1 MDRARSFSFYSGPLR
16 AAILQLKFRR
26 RERLGKRLGG
36 LLAEVWDGIE
46 EDHEDD
52 RTVLVPVPLHT
63 SRQRERGFN
72 QAELL
77 ARGLTARLEK
87 IRGGRAPQ
95 VDARSLRKIRATPP
109 QTGLS
114 VSARHEN
121 VRGAFAVARPE
132 RIHNKKIVLVDDVMT
147 TGATLS
153 ACARAVRVA
162 GARSVCGLTLARA
175 TPEFPDTAGASA
187 GAVVDDFGSGRS

>member
-1 MDRARSFSFYSGPLR
+1 
-16 AAILQLKFRR
+16 
-26 RERLGKRLGG
+26 
-36 LLAEVWDGIE
+36 
-46 EDHEDD
+46 
-52 RTVLVPVPLHT
+52 VPLHA

-77 ARGLTARLEK
+77 ARGLSAALEK
-87 IRGGRAPQ
+87 TRGGRVPQ
-95 VDARSLRKIRATPP
+95 FDAHALRRIRATPP

-121 VRGAFAVARPE
+121 VRGVFAVVRPE
-132 RIHNKKIVLVDDVMT
+132 RIGNKKIVLVDDVMT

-153 ACARAVRVA
+153 ACAQAVRAA

-175 TPEFPDTAGASA
+175 TPEFPDTGLASA
-187 GAVVDDFGSGRS
+187 GAIVDDFGSGRS